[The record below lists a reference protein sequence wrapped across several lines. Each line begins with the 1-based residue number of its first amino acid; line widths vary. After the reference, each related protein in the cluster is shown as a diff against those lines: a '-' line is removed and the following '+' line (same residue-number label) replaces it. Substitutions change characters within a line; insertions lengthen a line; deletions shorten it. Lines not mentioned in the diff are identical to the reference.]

1 MNGNTPYAGLPGITQ
16 AGKRNAEDVPELSTA
31 QKSALRRDVTAI
43 AARTRAFLPNEYVVD
58 GDVLQGVAGPQ
69 VRVAVQP
76 PIGDPVSAGFSPE
89 VEDVDL
95 EEPFIDDDE
104 QAEVARGLAA
114 SAAFQVKQ
122 ALGGSVTPTAR

>member
-16 AGKRNAEDVPELSTA
+16 AGKRNVEDVPELSTA

-43 AARTRAFLPNEYVVD
+43 AARTREFLPNEYVVD
-58 GDVLQGVAGPQ
+58 GDVLQGVGGPQ
-69 VRVAVQP
+69 ARVAVQP
-76 PIGDPVSAGFSPE
+76 PIGDPVSAGFTPE
-89 VEDVDL
+89 VEDLDL
-95 EEPFIDDDE
+95 DEPFIDVDE

-122 ALGGSVTPTAR
+122 ALQGSVTPTAR